1 MMETLDRLFA
11 EARNESP
18 VTTLNDVQKWL
29 GPLTFGAFMAAVLT
43 KLKLFVTL
51 KPLIMISSVITAV
64 GIGAGAIFLM
74 NASEESKQTSSAPVQ
89 TAQPQKKETTGSQES
104 VIAPQVFYKASALS
118 DTLPPL
124 ARMLNEWNGTDESG
138 TPTIGYC
145 LSVPLEP
152 MAALPAVPQVPF
164 VGPVDDYGTFS
175 ALKLAGAVDVVL
187 SQGSTTEVRIEGDEK
202 QKEHIIIKN
211 NNQTLEVTSDFKASN
226 WKSGDNGKVTIY
238 ITVVDLDKI
247 ECSGAATLKTG
258 GELKFDDLKMLISG
272 ASDLEMSMNITNFS
286 VISSGASEIKLVGSS
301 DKMEMITSGACEFNA
316 VAFKVK
322 KANINC
328 SGASDLTVN
337 VTEEMDVKL
346 SGASDMKYAG
356 SPTVIHKSVSGA
368 SDLKQI
374 K

>member
-29 GPLTFGAFMAAVLT
+29 GPFTFGALMAALLT

-64 GIGAGAIFLM
+64 GIGAGAIFIM
-74 NASEESKQTSSAPVQ
+74 NASEEPKQTPSVPVQ
-89 TAQPQKKETTGSQES
+89 AAKAKKRETPETKTS
-104 VIAPQVFYKASALS
+104 VIAPQIFYKTATLS

-124 ARMLNEWNGTDESG
+124 TRMLNEWNAVDVSG
-138 TPTIGYC
+138 TPTIPYC
-145 LSVPLEP
+145 LSVPLEG
-152 MAALPAVPQVPF
+152 MMVLPAVPPTPF
-164 VGPVDDYGTFS
+164 VGPVDDYGTFK
-175 ALKLAGAVDVVL
+175 ALKLSGAVNVVL
-187 SQGSTTEVRIEGDEK
+187 AQGNAAEVRIEGDEK

-211 NNQTLEVTSDFKASN
+211 DNQTLEVTSDFKASN
-226 WKSGDNGKVTIY
+226 WKSGDNAKVTVY

-247 ECSGAATLKTG
+247 DCSGAATVTTS

-286 VISSGASEIKLVGSS
+286 VVSSGASEIVLVGSA
-301 DKMEMITSGACEFNA
+301 DNMEIVNSGATEFNA
-316 VAFKVK
+316 MAFKVK

-328 SGASDLTVN
+328 SGASELTVN

-346 SGASDMKYAG
+346 SGASDMKYSG
-356 SPTVIHKSVSGA
+356 SPTIINKSVSGA
-368 SDLKQI
+368 SDI
-374 K
+374 KEIK